1 MEEKN
6 RIKFYSISDLAN
18 GYQLEL
24 AEKKLQCFS
33 SEPLSDINDAIEL
46 YNIKLFFDNGCF
58 LTRWD
63 DTVRQTFLDIC
74 KEISRQVAVFFSG
87 INESNI
93 ESFLSAVDWDYLDD
107 FWTMFAS
114 FGVYKRISDVAFE
127 RIIDNPNFI
136 YWQVLCSSALVKQY
150 DSILAK
156 HMREDYCTAE
166 LLIDY
171 YLADHSFGHK
181 RECYFPNSLSDKDKE
196 QIVYDYATSDS
207 AGINYLYVLS
217 VSQSVSN
224 LSIND
229 KLRLLCKK
237 RHEEYWRN
245 NKNAAYVESGVSIQ
259 FHEFDG

>member
-93 ESFLSAVDWDYLDD
+93 ESFLSAVDWD
-107 FWTMFAS
+107 
-114 FGVYKRISDVAFE
+114 
-127 RIIDNPNFI
+127 
-136 YWQVLCSSALVKQY
+136 
-150 DSILAK
+150 
-156 HMREDYCTAE
+156 
-166 LLIDY
+166 
-171 YLADHSFGHK
+171 
-181 RECYFPNSLSDKDKE
+181 
-196 QIVYDYATSDS
+196 
-207 AGINYLYVLS
+207 
-217 VSQSVSN
+217 
-224 LSIND
+224 
-229 KLRLLCKK
+229 
-237 RHEEYWRN
+237 
-245 NKNAAYVESGVSIQ
+245 
-259 FHEFDG
+259 